1 MVEDALEEL
10 VAADF
15 PVRSASTASG
25 DMCNMTDL
33 LERLGCGNSVAA
45 LSMPMMTSQ
54 DTTAAD
60 NEGTAGGGGI
70 SGLADEFVNLE
81 SILSDEE
88 LRQLMQIAVGM
99 VKTVRACL
107 KKACSEL
114 QQAATA
120 AEMTK
125 ERVDQIVDCCNKVLL
140 VMFLFHYIRHTHT
153 QTLTRRHRHTRT
165 PTHTHTHAC
174 ADTRTHRY
182 TQTHSRTQS
191 HKNAHT
197 CAHADVEKHTRT
209 YTRAHTTN
217 THIYPQ
223 TVQKC
228 RHENVHSRKGTHT
241 RAHTRVQIQAKRR
254 VYAHRQ
260 THRVLT
266 LVNSLS
272 GSVLTLLRL
281 AFLALL
287 RRLPQSVF

>member
-70 SGLADEFVNLE
+70 SGLADEFVDLE

-153 QTLTRRHRHTRT
+153 QTLTRRHAHTN
-165 PTHTHTHAC
+165 THTHTH
-174 ADTRTHRY
+174 TH
-182 TQTHSRTQS
+182 
-191 HKNAHT
+191 
-197 CAHADVEKHTRT
+197 
-209 YTRAHTTN
+209 
-217 THIYPQ
+217 
-223 TVQKC
+223 
-228 RHENVHSRKGTHT
+228 THT
-241 RAHTRVQIQAKRR
+241 RARTHARTGTHKHTR
-254 VYAHRQ
+254 AHRRTKTHTHARTQ
-260 THRVLT
+260 T
-266 LVNSLS
+266 
-272 GSVLTLLRL
+272 
-281 AFLALL
+281 
-287 RRLPQSVF
+287 